1 MIDSP
6 PQLHCIHIRVTT
18 TGPTGTTGA
27 TNRVVSRVAILT
39 MMGGAVAT
47 ALVPT
52 GVPMATVLAPTGV
65 PTDDHGRSLHFVT
78 GFIPSEVAPFLVRLQ
93 GSNRIST
100 LSG

>member
-27 TNRVVSRVAILT
+27 TNRVASHVVNRVAILI

-47 ALVPT
+47 VLVPT
-52 GVPMATVLAPTGV
+52 GVPMATVLALTGV
-65 PTDDHGRSLHFVT
+65 PTDDHGK
-78 GFIPSEVAPFLVRLQ
+78 
-93 GSNRIST
+93 ST